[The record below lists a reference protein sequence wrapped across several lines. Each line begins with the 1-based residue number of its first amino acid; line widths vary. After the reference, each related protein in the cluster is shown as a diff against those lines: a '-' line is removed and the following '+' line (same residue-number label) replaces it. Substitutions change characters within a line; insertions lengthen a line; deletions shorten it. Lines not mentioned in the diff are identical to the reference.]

1 MGKVKDMKASASSM
15 QDILRNMQFP
25 IRKEQILEY
34 ARKQNVSNNIIY
46 QIEMI
51 PDEEYKSA
59 DSLMQ
64 AIDVASQKISGGGG
78 GKSQSFGGTGSG
90 ETGESGGGGPSSG
103 GSSQGFGGRGGA

>member
-1 MGKVKDMKASASSM
+1 MRASASSI
-15 QDILRNMQFP
+15 QDVLRGMQFP
-25 IRKEQILEY
+25 MRKQQIIDY
-34 ARKQNVSNNIIY
+34 ARKQNVSSDII
-46 QIEMI
+46 QDLDLI

-59 DSLMQ
+59 DSLMR
-64 AIDVASQKISGGGG
+64 AIAIASQKVGGGGG

>member
-1 MGKVKDMKASASSM
+1 MRASASSI
-15 QDILRNMQFP
+15 QDMLRGMKFP
-25 IRKEQILEY
+25 IRKEQIIEQ
-34 ARKQNVSNNIIY
+34 ARKQNVSNDIIE

-64 AIDVASQKISGGGG
+64 AINTASQKVGGG
-78 GKSQSFGGTGSG
+78 GKSQSFGGTGLG

-103 GSSQGFGGRGGA
+103 GSSQGFGGRGGE

>member
-1 MGKVKDMKASASSM
+1 MGKVKDMRASTSSM
-15 QDILRNMQFP
+15 QDILRGMQFP
-25 IRKEQILEY
+25 MRKGQIIEY
-34 ARKQNVSNNIIY
+34 ARKQNVSNDIIE

-64 AIDVASQKISGGGG
+64 AIDTASQKVGGGGG
-78 GKSQSFGGTGSG
+78 GKSQSFGGTGLG

-103 GSSQGFGGRGGA
+103 GSSQGFGGRGGE